1 MADTLITRAAKERS
15 RRAVGRLAAD
25 LTAARLDRGVSQ
37 RALAAAAEIDQS
49 AALSRIESGEHTPT
63 LQTLVALA
71 TALGMEASI
80 RLCAT
85 VGPRIHDR
93 VSW

>member
-15 RRAVGRLAAD
+15 RHAVGRLAAD

-49 AALSRIESGEHTPT
+49 ALSRIESGEHTPT